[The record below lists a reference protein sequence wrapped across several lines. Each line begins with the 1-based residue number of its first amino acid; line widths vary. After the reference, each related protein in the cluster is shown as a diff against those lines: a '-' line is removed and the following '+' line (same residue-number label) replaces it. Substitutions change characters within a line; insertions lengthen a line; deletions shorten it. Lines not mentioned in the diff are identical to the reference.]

1 MAADQESL
9 RSSAGL
15 STVTV
20 QGQAAVRA
28 EPDEAIV
35 WITLS
40 ALEESPGNALA
51 DVAARG
57 DALVALLDELAVPK
71 ADRSTSGVT
80 VSEDFEH
87 TSNGRHSLGHRAVA
101 SVQVRFNDPERV
113 GQLITRASEDLEAR
127 IDGPTWFIS
136 LTNPVRLEAAKKAA
150 ANARTKAAA
159 FAAGVDAEL
168 GRLIELNEPD
178 AGRIGQ
184 RMPRRGG
191 KMIAIAASAGG
202 EMPIDAGEL
211 EVLAAIDATF
221 EIKSR

>member
-9 RSSAGL
+9 RSSVGV
-15 STVTV
+15 STVKV

-40 ALEESPGNALA
+40 ALEESPGQALA
-51 DVAARG
+51 DVAARS

-80 VSEDFEH
+80 VSEDIEH
-87 TSNGRHSLGHRAVA
+87 TSDGRHSLGHRAVA

-159 FAAGVDAEL
+159 FASGVDAEL

-178 AGRIGQ
+178 AGIGP
-184 RMPRRGG
+184 RMPRRAG
-191 KMIAIAASAGG
+191 KMIAIGASAGS